1 MIKAYYL
8 VTKPGIIM
16 GNVVTT
22 AAGFILASRGHIDWG
37 VFLAALVGVIL
48 VVASACVFNNYLDRE
63 MDKKMERTKNR
74 PLVTGLITGRNAIF
88 FAVILG
94 AFGVAFLAIFTNT
107 LTAILSV
114 IGFLAYVILYG
125 VCKYR
130 TVYGTIIG
138 SISGALPPVIGY
150 AAASGKLDLAAFILF
165 MIVVFWQMPHFFAIA
180 MYRFD
185 DYFAALIPVLPV
197 KKGIYMTK
205 IHMVLYTIA
214 FIGTTSLL
222 TFFGYTGYAY
232 LVVATLL
239 GGTWLWICKDG
250 FKAEDDKVWARQMF
264 LFSLVVI
271 TGLCGALAMDVV
283 SEDSNQILSKQDKN
297 IVPKASQH
305 KF

>member
-22 AAGFILASRGHIDWG
+22 AAGFILASRGHIEWM

-74 PLVTGLITGRNAIF
+74 ALVTGLISGRNALF
-88 FAVILG
+88 FAAVLG
-94 AFGVAFLAIFTNT
+94 IAGVAFLYFLTNT
-107 LTAILSV
+107 LTAVLAV
-114 IGFLAYVILYG
+114 IGFLTYVILYG
-125 VCKYR
+125 VCKYK

-150 AAASGKLDLAAFILF
+150 AAASGHLDLAAFILF

-197 KKGIYMTK
+197 AKGIYVTK
-205 IHMVLYTIA
+205 IHMILYTIA
-214 FIGTTSLL
+214 FILTTSLL
-222 TFFGYTGYAY
+222 TLFGYTGYAY

-239 GGTWLWICKDG
+239 GTTWLWICTQG
-250 FKAEDDKVWARQMF
+250 FKAADDKLWARKVF
-264 LFSLVVI
+264 IYSLVVI

-283 SEDSNQILSKQDKN
+283 KESTPMLSQIGS
-297 IVPKASQH
+297 VGATSH
-305 KF
+305 KR